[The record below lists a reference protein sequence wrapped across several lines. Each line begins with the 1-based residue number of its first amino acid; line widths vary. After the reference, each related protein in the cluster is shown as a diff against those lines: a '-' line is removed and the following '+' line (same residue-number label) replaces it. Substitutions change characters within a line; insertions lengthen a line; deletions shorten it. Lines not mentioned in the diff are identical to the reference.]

1 MVAAHDV
8 KGDCDL
14 ASHLGWLEGFRRR
27 RGACPLLFDLFGLG
41 ELSNLA
47 ASVKTLGGD
56 MMASMHLPGN
66 RVDRQR
72 RPLQGIMCSTHITP
86 GRRLA

>member
-1 MVAAHDV
+1 MTSRAIVTLRVIGAGSKDLGGAA
-8 KGDCDL
+8 
-14 ASHLGWLEGFRRR
+14 AN
-27 RGACPLLFDLFGLG
+27 PLLFDLFGLR

-47 ASVKTLGGD
+47 ASVEALGGD
-56 MMASMHLPGN
+56 MMSSMHLPGN